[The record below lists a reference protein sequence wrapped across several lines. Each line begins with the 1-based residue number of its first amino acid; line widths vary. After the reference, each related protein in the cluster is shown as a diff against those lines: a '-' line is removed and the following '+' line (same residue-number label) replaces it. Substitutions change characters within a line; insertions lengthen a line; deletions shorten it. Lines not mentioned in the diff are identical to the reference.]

1 MNRAYFPSPKTP
13 PKSTKTPKNTKQSKT
28 KDDKRNKPRV
38 RNKQM
43 SIRISDLHKAY
54 KSATAA
60 EAIQMADLGAMCY
73 QAFKGGLYEKW
84 TESMSAD
91 ESEKAAS
98 YRDEGR
104 REGRKSVLES
114 LKEKLSSIDELTAN
128 IASAERTIQTLRGS
142 IEKETARRVS
152 ESLES
157 HRKDYEL
164 SKMSEMSELRGKI
177 SYLEG
182 QQSLIHRIE
191 RDNDSLRN
199 VSDTLRK
206 ELDSIKQTKSSHATG
221 KVGEAV
227 IWDMLNKH
235 VMPKFQYSEVKNM
248 TAVKHMA
255 DFHIWL
261 MTPTGL
267 RVKILLDSKKYK
279 DPVPYSEIEKLFS
292 DVDGDDEAQ
301 CGLMV
306 SHDTAIYTRTQFQ
319 ISRTPKGKLCLFMS
333 FEGLDDG
340 FRAEVLCWGLRVLA
354 NIVSSQTDEIRDTMI
369 ENIEQFMKE
378 VGGTLIEMENCN
390 KACKTLYESM
400 KTSKENLLT
409 RITSFKVAC
418 GQETAPKDHTEL
430 SIVSRCTARTVVGGQ
445 CSFRKCGTSE
455 FCKKHGVASS

>member
-1 MNRAYFPSPKTP
+1 
-13 PKSTKTPKNTKQSKT
+13 
-28 KDDKRNKPRV
+28 
-38 RNKQM
+38 M

-104 REGRKSVLES
+104 REGRKSALES

-128 IASAERTIQTLRGS
+128 FASAERTIQTLRGS

-199 VSDTLRK
+199 VSDTLRR
-206 ELDSIKQTKSSHATG
+206 S
-221 KVGEAV
+221 
-227 IWDMLNKH
+227 
-235 VMPKFQYSEVKNM
+235 
-248 TAVKHMA
+248 
-255 DFHIWL
+255 
-261 MTPTGL
+261 
-267 RVKILLDSKKYK
+267 
-279 DPVPYSEIEKLFS
+279 
-292 DVDGDDEAQ
+292 
-301 CGLMV
+301 
-306 SHDTAIYTRTQFQ
+306 
-319 ISRTPKGKLCLFMS
+319 
-333 FEGLDDG
+333 
-340 FRAEVLCWGLRVLA
+340 
-354 NIVSSQTDEIRDTMI
+354 
-369 ENIEQFMKE
+369 
-378 VGGTLIEMENCN
+378 
-390 KACKTLYESM
+390 
-400 KTSKENLLT
+400 
-409 RITSFKVAC
+409 
-418 GQETAPKDHTEL
+418 
-430 SIVSRCTARTVVGGQ
+430 
-445 CSFRKCGTSE
+445 
-455 FCKKHGVASS
+455 